1 VLTTTD
7 ESGIAQLVRDAAS
20 GNASAQSELFSHYRD
35 RLKRMVRLRLNRRL
49 QGRVDDS
56 DIIQEALIEA
66 ARKLPDYAREPILPF
81 YVWLRHLTGLKL
93 VEIHRRH
100 LGTKMRDAAMEVSLH
115 RGGLPGANSMSL
127 AAFLL
132 GTMTSVSQAAIKAE
146 KRLALQE
153 ALNDMD
159 PLDRELVAMKHFE
172 QLTIDE
178 MAQALE
184 MPRSSVGRHYL
195 RALKQLK
202 AILQDLP
209 EFQ

>member
-1 VLTTTD
+1 LTTTD
-7 ESGIAQLVRDAAS
+7 ESRTAQLVREAAS
-20 GNASAQSELFSHYRD
+20 GNAGAQTELFSQYRD

-66 ARKLPDYAREPILPF
+66 ARKLPEYADEPILPF
-81 YVWLRHLTGLKL
+81 YLWLRHLTGLKL

-100 LGTKMRDAAMEVSLH
+100 LGTKMRDAGMEVSLH
-115 RGGLPGANSMSL
+115 RGGLPGANSVSL

-195 RALKQLK
+195 KALQQLK
-202 AILQDLP
+202 SILQELP

>member
-1 VLTTTD
+1 MSTTD
-7 ESGIAQLVRDAAS
+7 ESRIAQLVREAAS
-20 GNASAQSELFSHYRD
+20 GNADAQTELFSQYRD

-66 ARKLPDYAREPILPF
+66 ARKMPEYAHEPILPF
-81 YVWLRHLTGLKL
+81 YLWLRHLTGLKL

-100 LGTKMRDAAMEVSLH
+100 LGTKMRDAGMEVSLH
-115 RGGLPGANSMSL
+115 RGGLPGANSVSL

-172 QLTIDE
+172 QMTIDE
-178 MAQALE
+178 MAQALDI
-184 MPRSSVGRHYL
+184 PRSTVGRHYL
-195 RALKQLK
+195 KALQQLK
-202 AILQDLP
+202 SILQELP